1 MVNSI
6 VSNITIVA
14 FMSWTSCIHYLYKP
28 NEIFSFSFWFIAL
41 LSNFFHIM
49 VNIHLIDNIVY
60 LRSTLAQNCFLSLY
74 LYHTARLYHLK
85 VQNNS
90 IEKYTFILA
99 YWLCIFYSVNI
110 AGCCTLLVCFL
121 LNKLSCTSRPSEVGS
136 VFLQQTHKH
145 I

>member
-1 MVNSI
+1 MVNSTF
-6 VSNITIVA
+6 SNTTIVA
-14 FMSWTSCIHYLYKP
+14 LMSWTPCMHYLYKP
-28 NEIFSFSFWFIAL
+28 NEMFSFSFWFIAV

-49 VNIHLIDNIVY
+49 VNIHLID
-60 LRSTLAQNCFLSLY
+60 LRSTLAHKCFFVSLY

-85 VQNNS
+85 VWNNS
-90 IEKYTFILA
+90 IEEYTFILV
-99 YWLCIFYSVNI
+99 YWLCTFYSVNI

-121 LNKLSCTSRPSEVGS
+121 LNKLSWTSRPSQVGS